1 MADHETYYRY
11 LKRRSVLGLLYRRW
25 LLYPRICRRLQGK
38 VLDVGC
44 GIGDML
50 SFRTGTVGV
59 DVNPLL
65 VEHCRSRGVEA
76 HLSQSDRLPFRDQ
89 SFDGALLD
97 NVLEHLAD
105 PRAVLSEIGRVLV
118 PRGRLVVGVPGRRGY
133 QRDSDHKVFYDE
145 ESLVRCLAASGFAVT
160 DMFVT
165 PFRSRVLDRVLRQ
178 YCVYGV
184 FAWTRADLAS
194 SASGSSAYTPSSATA
209 PNHA

>member
-1 MADHETYYRY
+1 MAEHEPYYRY
-11 LKRRSVLGLLYRRW
+11 LKGRSVLGLFYRRW
-25 LLYPRICRRLQGK
+25 LLYPRICRRLKGK

-50 SFRTGTVGV
+50 SFRAGTVGV

-65 VEHCRSRGVEA
+65 VEHCRSRGLEA
-76 HLSQSDRLPFRDQ
+76 HLSQSDRLPFSDR

-97 NVLEHLAD
+97 NVLEHLPD

-118 PRGRLVVGVPGRRGY
+118 PRGRLVVGIPGWQGY
-133 QRDSDHKVFYDE
+133 RRDSDHKVFYDE
-145 ESLVRCLAASGFAVT
+145 ESLVLCLAASGFAVT
-160 DMFVT
+160 EMFFT
-165 PFRSRVLDRVLRQ
+165 PFRSRVLDRVLPQ

-184 FAWTRADLAS
+184 FDWTRADLPR

-209 PNHA
+209 STHA